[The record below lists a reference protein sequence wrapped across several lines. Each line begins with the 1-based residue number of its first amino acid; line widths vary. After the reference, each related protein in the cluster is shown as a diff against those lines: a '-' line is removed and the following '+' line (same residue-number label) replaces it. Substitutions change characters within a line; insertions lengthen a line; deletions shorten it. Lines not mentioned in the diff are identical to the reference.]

1 MLLSLR
7 RPHHLKC
14 LDTLRIFLK
23 TIPYTPLWPSG
34 NENNSTVCLSI
45 YNWIMQSLSMTSQWD
60 TPVGLKTKHSL
71 NTLAKVS
78 VHVTILYRHSTEKND
93 VIESTEENPEVVKE
107 HVFVISD
114 DVIQD
119 NNSVHKVQELLNTYL
134 TKDLGQQITGKKLYL
149 DGIVVSK

>member
-1 MLLSLR
+1 
-7 RPHHLKC
+7 
-14 LDTLRIFLK
+14 
-23 TIPYTPLWPSG
+23 
-34 NENNSTVCLSI
+34 
-45 YNWIMQSLSMTSQWD
+45 MQSLSMTSQWD